1 MPTIAAIGSS
11 LLAVGTFG
19 LATAINY
26 AAAGLVDW
34 TIASE
39 FILGGIIGGAIGTV
53 SSTRLAVREGM
64 LNRIFAGL
72 IFVVAAYVIYRSLSS
87 LG

>member
-1 MPTIAAIGSS
+1 MPTISAIGSS

-26 AAAGLVDW
+26 AAAGLVDR
-34 TIASE
+34 TIATE
-39 FILGGIIGGAIGTV
+39 FIVGGIAGGAIGTLA
-53 SSTRLAVREGM
+53 STHLASRRGLLIRL
-64 LNRIFAGL
+64 FAAL
-72 IFVVAAYVIYRSLSS
+72 IFVVAAYVINRSLGS